1 MIAALLLLAQQPQTV
16 TFSHPAAHS
25 SVVLEALGR
34 QLGVTMKPSG
44 SVTSDYFLL
53 RFDKTPVP
61 EALDKV
67 ASTLNA
73 TWNERDGV
81 TYLGR
86 TKAQELAE
94 ERAALAERTKL
105 VQAWLDK
112 QVVSGDVT
120 IEGSKKV
127 IEEALALTFDPTKM
141 DYPKSLRLRELEAS
155 TPVQRLLVRI
165 LREIGAEEIAR
176 VEEGQS
182 VTFSENPIRG
192 QRQASFERSYKQF
205 VVENEIY
212 KEALAKSA
220 AIDRQPGGQVSLGT
234 ALFSPYEVGAKAF
247 DGVLQ
252 LEIEASPYSTSFRLD
267 VPGLRQF
274 HGNGPPFSA
283 APAVVPPELL
293 QQEGNY
299 VPTEFEAELAPR
311 ILAMNARVPA
321 ITSLSDESVRL
332 LSDPLSHEPLS
343 LLASKWIT
351 DAAASLGKNVVALLD
366 DEAFVTPLAV
376 LAQGMTKYS
385 QLWTGIGRG
394 SARLKVELQGDWV
407 TVVPRD
413 PVRVRAE
420 RLDRTAWWAAIRSHK
435 LGAHFELDQ
444 VAAFAALNDS
454 DNAVI
459 LATFPVAA
467 MGDPQVTHILTQGD
481 RIQSL
486 RLYGRLTNQ
495 ERLAA
500 RNGGLQLLL
509 SRLPTGLAGPAL
521 KLINDRNS
529 TVTVQRQPI
538 EWGAANS
545 FVTYQDS
552 RVARE
557 ALAGRIPPASVVRVF
572 VTKRDV
578 LVMEPSEPGGR
589 SERYLP
595 TDFASEIARRDV
607 YPELAQGPPPRFAV
621 VTAEQLQLE
630 FEFTSTGFM
639 YRRVQVDWIPRNPT
653 YKPWTELPSSVLAE
667 LGPAVAKQRE
677 YLKQRKGGGGG
688 G

>member
-16 TFSHPAAHS
+16 TFTHPAAHS
-25 SVVLEALGR
+25 SVVLEALGE

-44 SVTSDYFLL
+44 SVNQDYFLL
-53 RFDKTPVP
+53 RFDKTPIQ
-61 EALDKV
+61 EALDKI
-67 ASTLNA
+67 ATTLNA
-73 TWNERDGV
+73 TWNEKDGV

-94 ERAALAERTKL
+94 EKAALAERTKL

-127 IEEALALTFDPTKM
+127 IEEALAITFDPTKM

-155 TPVQRLLVRI
+155 TPVRRLLVRT
-165 LREIGAEEIAR
+165 LREVGAEEIAR

-192 QRQASFERSYKQF
+192 QRQASFERYYRQF

-212 KEALAKSA
+212 KEALEKTA
-220 AIDRQPGGQVSLGT
+220 AMDRQPTGGSTIVT
-234 ALFSPYEVGAKAF
+234 ALFWPYGGGAKSF
-247 DGVLQ
+247 DGALR
-252 LEIEASPYSTSFRLD
+252 LEIEDSPYGTSFRLD

-274 HGNGPPFSA
+274 HGNGPPIRA
-283 APAVVPPELL
+283 APTVVPPELL
-293 QQEGNY
+293 QQEGDY
-299 VPTEFEAELAPR
+299 VPTEYETELAPR

-321 ITSLSDESVRL
+321 ATTLSDESVRL

-343 LLASKWIT
+343 LIASKWIT

-366 DEAFVTPLAV
+366 DEAFVMPLAV
-376 LAQGMTKYS
+376 IAQGRTQFS
-385 QLWTGIGRG
+385 QLWAGMGRG
-394 SARLKVELQGDWV
+394 SARLNVELQGDWV
-407 TVVPRD
+407 TIVPRD

-420 RLDRTAWWAAIRSHK
+420 RLDRTAWRAAIRSHEP
-435 LGAHFELDQ
+435 GTHFELDQ

-454 DNAVI
+454 DNAVA
-459 LATFPVAA
+459 LASFPVAA
-467 MGDPQVTHILTQGD
+467 MGDPQLTHILTQND
-481 RIQSL
+481 RTQAL
-486 RLYGRLTNQ
+486 RFYGRLTDQ
-495 ERLAA
+495 ERIAA
-500 RNGGLQLLL
+500 RSGGLQLLL
-509 SRLPTGLAGPAL
+509 SRLPAGLAGPAL
-521 KLINDRNS
+521 KLIDDRNS
-529 TVTVQRQPI
+529 TVTVLRKPI
-538 EWGAANS
+538 EWGIANG
-545 FVTYQDS
+545 FVIDPDS

-557 ALAGRIPPASVVRVF
+557 ALGGRIPPASVVRVL
-572 VTKRDV
+572 VMKRDV
-578 LVMEPSEPGGR
+578 LLMEPTEPFGR
-589 SERYLP
+589 SDALLP
-595 TDFASEIARRDV
+595 TLFASEIAHRDV

-621 VTAEQLQLE
+621 VTAEQLLLE
-630 FEFTSTGFM
+630 FEFTNTGFM

-653 YKPWTELPSSVLAE
+653 YKPWTELPPSVLAE